1 MPPPQKGKAPTKG
14 AKQILLENQE
24 TVTFY
29 RNMSLLASALY
40 AIIIGTL
47 FLDSL
52 TAGVIF
58 MNVFMLAIYI
68 GCNYMMRYISTPRYG
83 ENAQLIDPGLD
94 LNMEGGMGEHVKDI
108 VILTSITHVLAAIS
122 NYFWLL
128 LLLLPLRAF
137 WLLWTNILG
146 PWFFQEAPQDTEQD
160 EKKRKKMERKMKRY
174 NQAQ

>member
-14 AKQILLENQE
+14 AKQILVENTA
-24 TVTFY
+24 TVNFY
-29 RNMSLLASALY
+29 RNMALGATGFYAAVTLALY
-40 AIIIGTL
+40 S
-47 FLDSL
+47 DCL
-52 TAGVIF
+52 TAGIICL
-58 MNVFMLAIYI
+58 NILALSIYI
-68 GCNYMMRYISTPRYG
+68 GCYQIMRYISRPTYG
-83 ENAQLIDPGLD
+83 DNNQLIDPGLD

-108 VILTSITHVLAAIS
+108 VILSAITHVLTLIS

-160 EKKRKKMERKMKRY
+160 EKKRKKIERKMKRY
-174 NQAQ
+174 QQ

>member
-14 AKQILLENQE
+14 AKQILVENTA
-24 TVTFY
+24 TVNFY
-29 RNMSLLASALY
+29 RNMALGATGLYAVVTLALY
-40 AIIIGTL
+40 T
-47 FLDSL
+47 DNL
-52 TAGVIF
+52 TAGIICL
-58 MNVFMLAIYI
+58 NVLILLIYI
-68 GCNYMMRYISTPRYG
+68 GCYQIMRYISRPTYG
-83 ENAQLIDPGLD
+83 DNNQLIDPGLD

-108 VILTSITHVLAAIS
+108 VILAAITHVVSVIS

-160 EKKRKKMERKMKRY
+160 EKKRKKIERKMKRY
-174 NQAQ
+174 QQ